1 MFKKIRK
8 YIKTS
13 YHTKPYLKKIEYVI
27 FWIVMVGLTSVL
39 VYTYFVILSQNL
51 NSHQQRSY
59 TVAAHHIT
67 RLKDRHYA
75 RVDRCNKLKSKR
87 VEH

>member
-51 NSHQQRSY
+51 N
-59 TVAAHHIT
+59 
-67 RLKDRHYA
+67 
-75 RVDRCNKLKSKR
+75 
-87 VEH
+87 